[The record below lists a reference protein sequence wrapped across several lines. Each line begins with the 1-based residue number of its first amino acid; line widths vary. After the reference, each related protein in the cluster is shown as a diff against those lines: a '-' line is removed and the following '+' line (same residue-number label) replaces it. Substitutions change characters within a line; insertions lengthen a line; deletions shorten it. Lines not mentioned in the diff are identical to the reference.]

1 MLTAKEVL
9 GLAALLLVGGL
20 LADSALAC
28 SYVNEAAARA
38 NSVWVRRRRAIGS
51 SAVQRHIDNLRFS
64 SILDILLEIAWNLG
78 AAHGQYRAKESA
90 AELPKPAGQA
100 RHGAI

>member
-1 MLTAKEVL
+1 MLTA

-28 SYVNEAAARA
+28 AYVNEAAARA
-38 NSVWVRRRRAIGS
+38 NSVWVRRRRGAIGS
-51 SAVQRHIDNLRFS
+51 SAVQRDIDNLRFS
-64 SILDILLEIAWNLG
+64 NILDILLEIAWNLG
-78 AAHGQYRAKESA
+78 AAHGQCRAKESA
-90 AELPKPAGQA
+90 AELPKPVGQA

>member
-20 LADSALAC
+20 FADSALAC

-38 NSVWVRRRRAIGS
+38 NSVWVRRRRGAIGS

-64 SILDILLEIAWNLG
+64 NILDILLEIAWNLG

-90 AELPKPAGQA
+90 AELPEPVG
-100 RHGAI
+100 